1 MSAKI
6 MSVKI
11 APALIL
17 VLASLGLSACNST
30 GNGRPQA
37 AAADPGVPRLVT
49 PAGFK
54 LPNGP
59 GCQGAVDRFQALID
73 EDLEVGHTI
82 KSVHA
87 QMSSE
92 IAHARTT
99 CAAGNDGAARGE
111 ISASRS
117 RHGYPAG

>member
-6 MSVKI
+6 T
-11 APALIL
+11 PFLIL
-17 VLASLGLSACNST
+17 VFAALGLSACNST
-30 GNGRPQA
+30 SGGRQQVA
-37 AAADPGVPRLVT
+37 AAPEQGGPRLVT
-49 PAGFK
+49 PPGFK

-87 QMSSE
+87 QMSGE
-92 IAHARTT
+92 IAHARAT
-99 CAAGNDGAARGE
+99 CAAGNDGAARAE
-111 ISASRS
+111 ISSSRS

>member
-1 MSAKI
+1 MPANILPAK
-6 MSVKI
+6 VLLL
-11 APALIL
+11 AAAL
-17 VLASLGLSACNST
+17 STLGLTACNNT
-30 GNGRPQA
+30 GTRPAQVA
-37 AAADPGVPRLVT
+37 SAGPATPRLVT

-92 IAHARTT
+92 IAHARAT
-99 CAAGNDGAARGE
+99 CAAGNDAGARAE
-111 ISASRS
+111 IAASRS

>member
-1 MSAKI
+1 MPKLSQAFL
-6 MSVKI
+6 
-11 APALIL
+11 ALICAAG
-17 VLASLGLSACNST
+17 LAGCNSS
-30 GNGRPQA
+30 GPRPAQEVNA
-37 AAADPGVPRLVT
+37 GPTAPRLVT

-87 QMSSE
+87 QMSAE
-92 IAHARTT
+92 IAHARAT
-99 CAAGNDGAARGE
+99 CAAGNDAGARAE
-111 ISASRS
+111 IAASRS
-117 RHGYPAG
+117 RHGYPGG

>member
-1 MSAKI
+1 MPAK
-6 MSVKI
+6 M
-11 APALIL
+11 PLAL
-17 VLASLGLSACNST
+17 VAFMCAAGLAACNSS
-30 GNGRPQA
+30 GPRPAQEVSA
-37 AAADPGVPRLVT
+37 GPATPRLVT

-87 QMSSE
+87 QMSAE

-99 CAAGNDGAARGE
+99 CAAGNDAGARAE
-111 ISASRS
+111 IAASRS
-117 RHGYPAG
+117 RHGYPGG